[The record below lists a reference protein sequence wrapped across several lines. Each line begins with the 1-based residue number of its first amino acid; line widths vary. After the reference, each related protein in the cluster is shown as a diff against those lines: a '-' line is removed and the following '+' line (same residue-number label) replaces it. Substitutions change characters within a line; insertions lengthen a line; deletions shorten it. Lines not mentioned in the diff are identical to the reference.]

1 MFTAAVN
8 STSHR
13 NLIRILVIVSL
24 VLFALPA
31 MAQKG
36 RTNNDKQI
44 DRPVWQGYHD
54 ITIGAP
60 TTLVREKLGNPK
72 SEDAESL
79 FYMISDL
86 ETAQFL
92 LDTDGKVKA
101 ISVVY
106 DAAHTSPPAF
116 SDVFGKSVVAE
127 PREDGSIFKMVRY
140 EDLGYWISFNRMA
153 GEKAMVIVLMQKF

>member
-8 STSHR
+8 NISHR
-13 NLIRILVIVSL
+13 TLIRIIVIAAL

-36 RTNNDKQI
+36 RTNIDKQI
-44 DRPVWQGYHD
+44 DRPVWQGYHE

-60 TTLVREKLGNPK
+60 ATLVREKLGIPK

-79 FYMISDL
+79 FYIISDL

-92 LDTDGKVKA
+92 LDEAGKVKA
-101 ISVVY
+101 ISVVF
-106 DAAHTSPPAF
+106 DAAHASPPAF
-116 SDVFGKSVVAE
+116 ADVFGKTAIAE